1 MSNRALVTGASS
13 GIGAAFAR
21 LLAVRGTDLVIVAR
35 GRDGLEN
42 LAAELTSRHRVKV
55 DVVPADLTNEANL
68 KRVEDLLADPANN
81 IDLLVNNAGYGSY
94 GAFAELDIDAEAGQ
108 VDLNIRALV
117 RLSHAALGPMLS
129 RNSGAIINIS
139 STAGAQPMAYSAVY
153 AASKAFVTSFTHA
166 LTEELRGTG
175 VQMLAVLPGFTR
187 TEFHERATST
197 TGDLPSIAWMD
208 PEDVAR
214 IALTQLDRGRHTVI
228 PGALN
233 QVIVAS
239 ATVTPPSISRR
250 MSAFVSKKFT

>member
-21 LLAVRGTDLVIVAR
+21 LLAVRGTDLIIVAR
-35 GRDGLEN
+35 GEDGLN
-42 LAAELTSRHRVKV
+42 RLATELTSRHRINVE
-55 DVVPADLTNEANL
+55 VVPADLTDAADL
-68 KRVEDLLADPANN
+68 SRVETLLADPANE
-81 IDLLVNNAGYGSY
+81 IDLLINNAGYGSY
-94 GAFAELDIDAEAGQ
+94 GAFSELDVDAEAGQ
-108 VDLNIRALV
+108 IDLNIKALV

-129 RNSGAIINIS
+129 RNSGAIVNIS

-175 VQMLAVLPGFTR
+175 VQTLAVLPGFTR
-187 TEFHERATST
+187 TEFHERATDV
-197 TGDLPSIAWMD
+197 TGSLPAAAWMQPD
-208 PEDVAR
+208 DVAR
-214 IALTQLDRGRHTVI
+214 IAMTHLDRGRHTVI
-228 PGALN
+228 PGRLN